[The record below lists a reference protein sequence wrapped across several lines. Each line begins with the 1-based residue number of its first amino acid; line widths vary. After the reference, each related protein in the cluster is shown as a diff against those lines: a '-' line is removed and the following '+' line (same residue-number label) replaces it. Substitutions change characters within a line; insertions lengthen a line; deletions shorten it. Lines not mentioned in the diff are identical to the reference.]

1 MRQLLSSVLLLC
13 LLVPPLAAQPE
24 ALYGTW
30 EGTIVD
36 EQIGEITIRLTFA
49 EDGAFEIDQ
58 VIQVK
63 DDFLADVQVPEP
75 PTMET
80 IVAHGTGTY
89 GILGDNL
96 VIDIAA
102 LALSVD
108 GQDFVEF
115 FTQVARD
122 FARYVADSHEIPA
135 ENYPA
140 FEQEFIEAF
149 FAELDT
155 VEPLAILNQW
165 GVVMYAIEG
174 DTLFLTTTR
183 ETGVTVWELHSV
195 DDSSAVT
202 ETTDDSSAV
211 TESAVAETTW
221 GGLKAAWRR

>member
-1 MRQLLSSVLLLC
+1 MRQLLSSVLLFC
-13 LLVPPLAAQPE
+13 LFVAPLAAQPE

-30 EGTIVD
+30 EGSLVD

-63 DDFLADVQVPEP
+63 DDFLAAVQVPEP

-89 GILGDNL
+89 GVIGDNL
-96 VIDIAA
+96 VIAIAA
-102 LALSVD
+102 LDRSVD
-108 GQDFVEF
+108 GEGFVEF

-122 FARYVADSHEIPA
+122 FARYVADSHEMPA

-140 FEQEFIEAF
+140 FEQEFIDAF

-155 VEPLAILNQW
+155 VEPLAILNEW
-165 GVVMYAIEG
+165 GIITYSIED
-174 DTLFLTTTR
+174 DTLFLTTTK
-183 ETGVTVWELHSV
+183 ETGVTVWELHPI
-195 DDSSAVT
+195 DA
-202 ETTDDSSAV
+202 A
-211 TESAVAETTW
+211 SAVAETTW
-221 GGLKAAWRR
+221 GGLKAAWRP

>member
-13 LLVPPLAAQPE
+13 LLVPPLAAQQE

-36 EQIGEITIRLTFA
+36 EQIGEIAIRLTFE

-63 DDFLADVQVPEP
+63 DDFLADIQVPEP

-80 IVAHGTGTY
+80 ISAHGTGTY
-89 GILGDNL
+89 SILGDNL
-96 VIDIAA
+96 VVVVDT
-102 LALSVD
+102 LDLSVN
-108 GQDFVEF
+108 GEGFGEF

-140 FEQEFIEAF
+140 FEEEFIDAF

-155 VEPLAILNQW
+155 VEPLAILDEW
-165 GVVMYAIEG
+165 GISAYAVEG
-174 DTLFLTTTR
+174 DTLSLTTTR
-183 ETGVTVWELHSV
+183 ETGVTIWEFHRI
-195 DDSSAVT
+195 DDF
-202 ETTDDSSAV
+202 
-211 TESAVAETTW
+211 SAVAATTW
-221 GGLKAAWRR
+221 GSLKAAWRP

>member
-1 MRQLLSSVLLLC
+1 MRQLLSSVLYLC
-13 LLVPPLAAQPE
+13 LLVTPLAAQQE
-24 ALYGTW
+24 ALHGTW

-36 EQIGEITIRLTFA
+36 EQIGEITIRLTFE
-49 EDGAFEIDQ
+49 EDGAFEINQ

-108 GQDFVEF
+108 GQGFVEF

-140 FEQEFIEAF
+140 FEEEFIDAF
-149 FAELDT
+149 FAELDK
-155 VEPLAILNQW
+155 VEFLAILNEW
-165 GVVMYAIEG
+165 GTSTYAVEG
-174 DTLFLTTTR
+174 DTLFLTTTK
-183 ETGVTVWELHSV
+183 ETGVTIWEFHSV
-195 DDSSAVT
+195 DDSSAV
-202 ETTDDSSAV
+202 
-211 TESAVAETTW
+211 AETTL
-221 GGLKAAWRR
+221 GGLKATWRR

>member
-13 LLVPPLAAQPE
+13 LLVPPLAAQKE

-30 EGTIVD
+30 GGTMVD
-36 EQIGEITIRLTFA
+36 EQIGEITIRLTFE
-49 EDGAFEIDQ
+49 EDGVFEINQ

-63 DDFLADVQVPEP
+63 DDFLADIQVPEP

-89 GILGDNL
+89 GVSDDNL
-96 VIDIAA
+96 LVDIAA
-102 LALSVD
+102 LDLSVD
-108 GQDFVEF
+108 GESFVDF

-140 FEQEFIEAF
+140 FEEEFIDAF
-149 FAELDT
+149 FAELDK
-155 VEPLAILNQW
+155 VQFLAVLNKW
-165 GVVMYAIEG
+165 GISTYAIEG

-183 ETGVTVWELHSV
+183 GTKVTIWELHPI
-195 DDSSAVT
+195 DDF
-202 ETTDDSSAV
+202 
-211 TESAVAETTW
+211 SAVAATTW
-221 GGLKAAWRR
+221 GSLKAAWRTLARPSR

>member
-1 MRQLLSSVLLLC
+1 MRQLLSSVLCLC
-13 LLVPPLAAQPE
+13 LLVAPLAAQQE

-30 EGTIVD
+30 EGTIID
-36 EQIGEITIRLTFA
+36 EQIGEITIRLTFE
-49 EDGAFEIDQ
+49 EDGAFEINQ

-96 VIDIAA
+96 VVDIAA
-102 LALSVD
+102 LDRSVD
-108 GQDFVEF
+108 GKSFVEF

-122 FARYVADSHEIPA
+122 FARYVADSHEIPE

-140 FEQEFIEAF
+140 FEQEFIDAF

-155 VEPLAILNQW
+155 VEPLAILDEW
-165 GVVMYAIEG
+165 GISTYAIEEG
-174 DTLFLTTTR
+174 TLFLTTTR
-183 ETGVTVWELHSV
+183 ETGVTIWEFHMA
-195 DDSSAVT
+195 DS
-202 ETTDDSSAV
+202 
-211 TESAVAETTW
+211 SAVAETTW
-221 GGLKAAWRR
+221 GRLKQLGVGKFSWNR

>member
-13 LLVPPLAAQPE
+13 LLVPPLAAQKE

-30 EGTIVD
+30 GGTIVD
-36 EQIGEITIRLTFA
+36 EQIGEITIRLTFE
-49 EDGAFEIDQ
+49 EDGAFEINQ

-63 DDFLADVQVPEP
+63 DDFLADIQVPEP

-89 GILGDNL
+89 GVSDDNL
-96 VIDIAA
+96 LVDIAA
-102 LALSVD
+102 LDLSVD
-108 GQDFVEF
+108 GESFVDF

-140 FEQEFIEAF
+140 FEEEFIDAF
-149 FAELDT
+149 FAELDK
-155 VEPLAILNQW
+155 VQFLAVLNKW
-165 GVVMYAIEG
+165 GISTYAIEG

-183 ETGVTVWELHSV
+183 GTRVTIWELHPI
-195 DDSSAVT
+195 DDF
-202 ETTDDSSAV
+202 
-211 TESAVAETTW
+211 SAVAATTW
-221 GGLKAAWRR
+221 GSLKAAWRP

>member
-1 MRQLLSSVLLLC
+1 MRQFLSSILCLC
-13 LLVPPLAAQPE
+13 LLVPPLAAQQE

-36 EQIGEITIRLTFA
+36 EQIGEIAIHLTFE
-49 EDGAFEIDQ
+49 EDGACVINQ

-75 PTMET
+75 PTIET

-89 GILGDNL
+89 GILGNSL
-96 VIDIAA
+96 VIYITA
-102 LALSVD
+102 LYISVD
-108 GQDFVEF
+108 GESFVEF

-140 FEQEFIEAF
+140 FEQEFIDAF
-149 FAELDT
+149 FAELDK
-155 VEPLAILNQW
+155 VQFLAILNEW
-165 GVVMYAIEG
+165 GVSAYALEG
-174 DTLFLTTTR
+174 DTLILTTTR
-183 ETGVTVWELHSV
+183 ETGGTIWKFHRM
-195 DDSSAVT
+195 DDSSAV
-202 ETTDDSSAV
+202 V
-211 TESAVAETTW
+211 ETTW

>member
-1 MRQLLSSVLLLC
+1 MRQFPSFVLLLC
-13 LLVPPLAAQPE
+13 LLVAPLAAQQE
-24 ALYGTW
+24 ALHGTW
-30 EGTIVD
+30 EGTVVD
-36 EQIGEITIRLTFA
+36 EQIGEIAIRLTFE
-49 EDGAFEIDQ
+49 EDGAFEFNQ

-89 GILGDNL
+89 SILGDNL

-102 LALSVD
+102 LDLSVD
-108 GQDFVEF
+108 GKEFVEF

-155 VEPLAILNQW
+155 VELLAILNQW
-165 GVVMYAIEG
+165 GVTMYALEG
-174 DTLFLTTTR
+174 DTLILTTTR
-183 ETGVTVWELHSV
+183 ETGVTIWELHPIGVS
-195 DDSSAVT
+195 
-202 ETTDDSSAV
+202 
-211 TESAVAETTW
+211 SAVAETTW
-221 GGLKAAWRR
+221 GSLKAAWRR

>member
-1 MRQLLSSVLLLC
+1 MRQLLASVLLLC
-13 LLVPPLAAQPE
+13 LLVPPLAAQQE

-30 EGTIVD
+30 EATVVD
-36 EQIGEITIRLTFA
+36 EQIGEIAIRLTFE
-49 EDGAFEIDQ
+49 EDGAFEFNQ

-89 GILGDNL
+89 GILGANL
-96 VIDIAA
+96 VISITALDI
-102 LALSVD
+102 SVD
-108 GQDFVEF
+108 GKGFVEF

-140 FEQEFIEAF
+140 FEQDFIDAF
-149 FAELDT
+149 FAELDKIQF
-155 VEPLAILNQW
+155 LAILNEW
-165 GVVMYAIEG
+165 GVSMYAIEG
-174 DTLFLTTTR
+174 DTLLLTTTR
-183 ETGVTVWELHSV
+183 QTGVTIWELHRM
-195 DDSSAVT
+195 DDSSAVA

-211 TESAVAETTW
+211 VETTW
-221 GGLKAAWRR
+221 GSLKATWRP